1 MRLIGLAV
9 VLALSLAPL
18 AVEAQQAKV
27 ARIGMLLQGSPAP
40 SGTPTTFGRALHDL
54 GYIVGQN
61 VILERRWAYGQNDR
75 FRDLASELVALN
87 PDVIVAETTPGAIA
101 VARATRTIPIVIVN
115 VSDPVGSG
123 LVDSLAHPGR
133 NVTGGTDFGTELA
146 VKALDL
152 VHAAVPNATRL
163 AVLMS
168 DNPVHPFQLRE
179 IQSAAK
185 SIGLTVLPTM
195 AKSEGEFEAAF
206 VSMAKNGAGAFI
218 WLGGAPI
225 STPGQVDRIVKLAAN
240 RKLPGMYPSSG
251 FTRVGG
257 MMSYGPSNKYL
268 WNVTAGYV
276 AKILKGAKPSD
287 LPVQQPTQFE
297 LVINLN
303 TAKALG
309 LTIPQTLLLR
319 ADRVIE

>member
-1 MRLIGLAV
+1 
-9 VLALSLAPL
+9 
-18 AVEAQQAKV
+18 
-27 ARIGMLLQGSPAP
+27 
-40 SGTPTTFGRALHDL
+40 
-54 GYIVGQN
+54 
-61 VILERRWAYGQNDR
+61 
-75 FRDLASELVALN
+75 
-87 PDVIVAETTPGAIA
+87 
-101 VARATRTIPIVIVN
+101 VIVN